1 MPSSADRAELP
12 GRPAGPPGPGAPAER
27 APEPA
32 PGPPPAAGQ
41 APPGAP
47 VPAPDGANW
56 AATAALACGI
66 LGGALIT
73 IPAALVL
80 AGLGFRR
87 TRQGSR
93 GRVRCWAAVILSL
106 AWAGAAGYLV
116 PHLIQAAD
124 PGCVAYKNTALTAYN
139 RLAADVSNG
148 ASRARLAQDL
158 TAAIATVGE
167 ARADTRS
174 AAAGRPLAALSGE
187 LRSMRADVRSGRVVP
202 RQLLLSL
209 NRETRA
215 ADAACG
221 TVRL

>member
-1 MPSSADRAELP
+1 MPSSADRAEFP
-12 GRPAGPPGPGAPAER
+12 GPPGPGAPAER
-27 APEPA
+27 PPESA
-32 PGPPPAAGQ
+32 Q
-41 APPGAP
+41 ATPPGGSQARPAAP

-56 AATAALACGI
+56 PATAALACGI

-73 IPAALVL
+73 IPAGLLL
-80 AGLGFRR
+80 AAAGFHR

-106 AWAGAAGYLV
+106 AWAGVAGYLV

-124 PGCVAYKNTALTAYN
+124 PGCVAYKNAALTAYN
-139 RLAADVSNG
+139 RVAADVSNG
-148 ASRARLAQDL
+148 VSRARLAQDL
-158 TAAIATVGE
+158 AAAIATVGE
-167 ARADTRS
+167 ARSDTRS
-174 AAAGRPLAALSGE
+174 AAATRALAALSGE
-187 LRSMRADVRSGRVVP
+187 LRTMRADVRAGRVVP

>member
-1 MPSSADRAELP
+1 VPSSADRAELP
-12 GRPAGPPGPGAPAER
+12 GRPAGPPGPSAPAER
-27 APEPA
+27 APGPA
-32 PGPPPAAGQ
+32 PGLPTAAGQ

-139 RLAADVSNG
+139 RMAADV
-148 ASRARLAQDL
+148 
-158 TAAIATVGE
+158 ATE
-167 ARADTRS
+167 P
-174 AAAGRPLAALSGE
+174 AGPGW
-187 LRSMRADVRSGRVVP
+187 P
-202 RQLLLSL
+202 R
-209 NRETRA
+209 T
-215 ADAACG
+215 
-221 TVRL
+221 